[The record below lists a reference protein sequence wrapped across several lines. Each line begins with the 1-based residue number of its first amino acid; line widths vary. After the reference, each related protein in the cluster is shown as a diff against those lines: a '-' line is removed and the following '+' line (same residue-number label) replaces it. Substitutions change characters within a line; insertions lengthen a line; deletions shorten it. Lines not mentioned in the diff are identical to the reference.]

1 VRDLQQRFE
10 ALDLVEAPYQW
21 TDIEQRAT
29 RPDPV
34 RTPSWLHGAWV
45 AVATAAAVLVFAG
58 GVVTGRW
65 LLGAGS
71 ILEAAFGGS
80 GILHPSTPADVSVL
94 ALVVAGAG
102 GGSVLL
108 AAALTLTWKWRKRN
122 GRPPAGRPLP
132 LMETR
137 GGAMETM
144 EMTAERP
151 ERTIQEV
158 TRNNRWLI
166 LAVVVLFA
174 ALAALGAWLLINNF
188 VTTDMEKVVVDSNAA
203 LNSGDRTAWIAAYS
217 DDAVLTFVAGGSP
230 SQVSGTQELFAWA
243 QEAGAMDFHA
253 EITGPT
259 SVIGDYVTA
268 PMTTTWRGTVGEVRS
283 EGIMIFRILD
293 GQITESFFLGGR
305 PAS

>member
-1 VRDLQQRFE
+1 MRDLQQRFE
-10 ALDLVEAPYQW
+10 ALDLLEAPYQW
-21 TDIEQRAT
+21 PEIERRSARPEVARA
-29 RPDPV
+29 
-34 RTPSWLHGAWV
+34 PSWLHGAWV
-45 AVATAAAVLVFAG
+45 AAATAAAVLVFAG
-58 GVVTGRW
+58 GVGAGRW

-71 ILEAAFGGS
+71 VLNAAFGAG
-80 GILHPSTPADVSVL
+80 GPLRPATPADVSVL
-94 ALVVAGAG
+94 ALVIAGTS

-122 GRPPAGRPLP
+122 GRSPAGQPVP
-132 LMETR
+132 MIETR
-137 GGAMETM
+137 GGEMKTM
-144 EMTAERP
+144 EKTMEAP
-151 ERTIQEV
+151 ERTIQKV

-166 LAVVVLFA
+166 LAVVVLLA
-174 ALAALGAWLLINNF
+174 ALAALGAWLVIDTF
-188 VTTDMEKVVVDSNAA
+188 VTTDMEKMVVESNAA
-203 LNSGDRTAWIAAYS
+203 LNTGDRTAWIAAYS

-230 SQVSGTQELFAWA
+230 SRVSGTQELFTWA

-268 PMTTTWRGTVGEVRS
+268 PMTTSWRGAVGLVQS
-283 EGIMIFRILD
+283 EGIMVFRVLD